1 MKTDKKTIDYSSK
14 TSLLTR
20 CHARAM
26 SRACGML
33 VRCCGFVEKIKKIW
47 RKTIAIYNVF
57 KEKTIKLNS

>member
-20 CHARAM
+20 CHTRAM

-33 VRCCGFVEKIKKIW
+33 VRCCGFVEKIKKIYGEKLLQFTMFL
-47 RKTIAIYNVF
+47 RK
-57 KEKTIKLNS
+57 KL

>member
-14 TSLLTR
+14 TSLLTI

-33 VRCCGFVEKIKKIW
+33 VRCCGFVEKIKKKYGEKLLQFTMFL
-47 RKTIAIYNVF
+47 RK
-57 KEKTIKLNS
+57 KL